1 MATRRK
7 SPGPDHSQ
15 AQWRFLF
22 ATHKK
27 FAKKW
32 ADQIV
37 RERGK
42 KTGFHSL
49 PKRVGRPTAKT
60 ARKLK

>member
-1 MATRRK
+1 MATRRH
-7 SPGPDHSQ
+7 GPFKSQ
-15 AQWRFLF
+15 AQWRWAF
-22 ATHKK
+22 ATHKA

-37 RERGK
+37 ASRGK

-49 PKRVGRPTAKT
+49 PKRKGRPTATT
-60 ARKLK
+60 AKKLR